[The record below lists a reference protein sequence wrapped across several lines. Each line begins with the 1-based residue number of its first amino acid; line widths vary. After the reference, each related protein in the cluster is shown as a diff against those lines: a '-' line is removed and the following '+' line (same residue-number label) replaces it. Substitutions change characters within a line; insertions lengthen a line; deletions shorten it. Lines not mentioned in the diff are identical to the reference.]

1 MNQEL
6 KEKKSGS
13 KVAILLLVLGII
25 IIGGGLYFYFFK
37 NDNNVFETYI
47 TKSADYLEKNVVN
60 TLDSEGKIGLS
71 FNLNTN
77 DEELKDTVNLLNKI
91 KIDSSY
97 QVDFTNKKMYIGLDS
112 TYDSKELLKGSLY
125 LENSYLY
132 FNLNNITDKYYK
144 SDKIDE
150 YDKLFSTNTNTTDL
164 KKSIDDYK
172 DILLNNLDKAT
183 IEKENVTLN
192 NKKVLKTTLIVTEE
206 FNKSIQD
213 ELLKNKDLINSLSKL
228 ENVDT
233 SEIESKL
240 KEGNLVGSK
249 VIIYTSGSNFVRL
262 ETIEGNNVTT
272 IDKENDTYKIE
283 IKESDNQPVKVDVT
297 VKNNDISLVTYLNDD
312 NLTGSLSLSFS
323 KNKLDKLTSVD
334 IKDASNFSD
343 ISEEEMYTIFEKIGK
358 NEGVSALITEINK
371 LFGLS
376 E

>member
-13 KVAILLLVLGII
+13 KVAILLLVLGFI

-37 NDNNVFETYI
+37 SDNNVFETYI
-47 TKSADYLEKNVVN
+47 TKSIDYLEKNVVN

-112 TYDSKELLKGSLY
+112 TYDNKELLKGNLY

-164 KKSIDDYK
+164 KNSIDSYK
-172 DILLNNLDKAT
+172 NILLNNLDKAT

-233 SEIESKL
+233 SEIETKL
-240 KEGNLVGSK
+240 KESNLVGSK

-297 VKNNDISLVTYLNDD
+297 VKNNDISLVIYLNDD

-323 KNKLDKLTSVD
+323 KNKLNKLTSVD

-343 ISEEEMYTIFEKIGK
+343 IDEEEMHAIFEKISK

>member
-1 MNQEL
+1 MDQEL

-37 NDNNVFETYI
+37 KDNNVFETYI

-112 TYDSKELLKGSLY
+112 TYDNKELLKGSLY

-164 KKSIDDYK
+164 KKSIDSYK
-172 DILLNNLDKAT
+172 NILLNNLDKAT

-233 SEIESKL
+233 SEIETKL

-297 VKNNDISLVTYLNDD
+297 VKNNDISLVIYLSDD

-323 KNKLDKLTSVD
+323 KNKLDKLTSVN
-334 IKDASNFSD
+334 IKDVSNFSD
-343 ISEEEMYTIFEKIGK
+343 IDEEEMHAIFEKIGK

>member
-13 KVAILLLVLGII
+13 KVAILLLVLGFI

-37 NDNNVFETYI
+37 SDNNVFETYI
-47 TKSADYLEKNVVN
+47 IKSIDYLEKNVVN

-112 TYDSKELLKGSLY
+112 TYDNKELLKGNLY

-164 KKSIDDYK
+164 KNSIDSYK
-172 DILLNNLDKAT
+172 NILLNNLDKAT

-233 SEIESKL
+233 SEIETKL
-240 KEGNLVGSK
+240 KESNLVGSK

-297 VKNNDISLVTYLNDD
+297 VKNNDISLVIYLNDD

-323 KNKLDKLTSVD
+323 KNKLDKLTNVD

-343 ISEEEMYTIFEKIGK
+343 IDEEEMHAIFEKISK

>member
-1 MNQEL
+1 MDQEL

-37 NDNNVFETYI
+37 KDNNVFETYI

-112 TYDSKELLKGSLY
+112 TYDNKELLKGSLY

-164 KKSIDDYK
+164 KKSIDSYK
-172 DILLNNLDKAT
+172 NILLNNLDKAT

-233 SEIESKL
+233 SEIETKL

-297 VKNNDISLVTYLNDD
+297 VKNNDISLVIYLSDD

-343 ISEEEMYTIFEKIGK
+343 IDEEEMHAIFEKIGK

>member
-13 KVAILLLVLGII
+13 KVAILLLVLGFI

-37 NDNNVFETYI
+37 SDNNVFETYI
-47 TKSADYLEKNVVN
+47 IKSIDYLEKNVVN

-112 TYDSKELLKGSLY
+112 TYDNKELLKGSLY

-164 KKSIDDYK
+164 KNSIDSYK
-172 DILLNNLDKAT
+172 NILLNNLDKAT

-233 SEIESKL
+233 SEIETKL
-240 KEGNLVGSK
+240 KESNLVGSK

-297 VKNNDISLVTYLNDD
+297 VKNNDISLVIYLNDD
-312 NLTGSLSLSFS
+312 NLTGSLSLNFS
-323 KNKLDKLTSVD
+323 KNKLNKLTSVD

-343 ISEEEMYTIFEKIGK
+343 IDEEEMHAIFEKIGK

>member
-13 KVAILLLVLGII
+13 KVAILLLVLGFI

-37 NDNNVFETYI
+37 SDNNVFETYI
-47 TKSADYLEKNVVN
+47 TKSIDYLEKNVVN

-112 TYDSKELLKGSLY
+112 TYDNKELLKGNLY

-164 KKSIDDYK
+164 KNSIDSYK
-172 DILLNNLDKAT
+172 NILLNNLDKAT

-233 SEIESKL
+233 SEIETKL
-240 KEGNLVGSK
+240 KESNLVGSK

-297 VKNNDISLVTYLNDD
+297 VKNNDISLVIYLNDD

-323 KNKLDKLTSVD
+323 KNKLNKLTNVD
-334 IKDASNFSD
+334 IKNASNFSD
-343 ISEEEMYTIFEKIGK
+343 IDEEEMHAIFEKISK

>member
-1 MNQEL
+1 MDQEL

-37 NDNNVFETYI
+37 KDNNVFETYI

-77 DEELKDTVNLLNKI
+77 DKELKDTVNLLNKI

-112 TYDSKELLKGSLY
+112 TYDNKELLKGSLY

-164 KKSIDDYK
+164 KKSIDSYK
-172 DILLNNLDKAT
+172 NILLNNLDKAT

-228 ENVDT
+228 ENVDI
-233 SEIESKL
+233 SEIETKL

-283 IKESDNQPVKVDVT
+283 IKENDNQPVKVDVT
-297 VKNNDISLVTYLNDD
+297 VKNNDISLVIYLSDD

-343 ISEEEMYTIFEKIGK
+343 IDEEEMHAIFEKIGK

>member
-1 MNQEL
+1 MDQEL

-77 DEELKDTVNLLNKI
+77 DKELKDTVNLLNKI

-112 TYDSKELLKGSLY
+112 TYDNKELLKGSLY

-164 KKSIDDYK
+164 KKSIDSYK
-172 DILLNNLDKAT
+172 NILLNNLDKAT

-233 SEIESKL
+233 SEIETKL

-283 IKESDNQPVKVDVT
+283 IKENDNQPVKVDVT
-297 VKNNDISLVTYLNDD
+297 VKNNDISLVIYLSDD

-343 ISEEEMYTIFEKIGK
+343 IDEEEMHAIFEKIGK

>member
-13 KVAILLLVLGII
+13 KVAILLLVLGFI

-37 NDNNVFETYI
+37 SDNNVFETYI
-47 TKSADYLEKNVVN
+47 IKSIDYLEKNVVN

-112 TYDSKELLKGSLY
+112 TYDNKELLKGSLY

-164 KKSIDDYK
+164 KNSIDSYK
-172 DILLNNLDKAT
+172 NILLNNLDKAT

-233 SEIESKL
+233 SEFETKL
-240 KEGNLVGSK
+240 KESNLVGSK

-262 ETIEGNNVTT
+262 ETIEGGNVTT

-297 VKNNDISLVTYLNDD
+297 VKNNDISLVIYLNDD

-323 KNKLDKLTSVD
+323 KNKLNKLTNVD

-343 ISEEEMYTIFEKIGK
+343 IDEEEMHAIFEKISK

>member
-112 TYDSKELLKGSLY
+112 TYDNKELLKGSLY
-125 LENSYLY
+125 LENSHLY

-262 ETIEGNNVTT
+262 ETIEGNNITT

-297 VKNNDISLVTYLNDD
+297 VKNNDISLVIYLNDD

-334 IKDASNFSD
+334 VKDASNFSD
-343 ISEEEMYTIFEKIGK
+343 ISEEEMYAIFEKIGK

>member
-1 MNQEL
+1 MDQEL

-13 KVAILLLVLGII
+13 KVAILLLVLGFI

-37 NDNNVFETYI
+37 SDNNVFETYI
-47 TKSADYLEKNVVN
+47 IKSIDYLEKNVVN

-112 TYDSKELLKGSLY
+112 TYDNKELLKGSLY

-164 KKSIDDYK
+164 KNSIDSYK
-172 DILLNNLDKAT
+172 NILLNNLDKAT

-233 SEIESKL
+233 SEIETKL
-240 KEGNLVGSK
+240 KESNLVGSK

-297 VKNNDISLVTYLNDD
+297 VKNNYISLVIYLNDD
-312 NLTGSLSLSFS
+312 NLTGSLSLNFS
-323 KNKLDKLTSVD
+323 KNKLNKLTSVD

-343 ISEEEMYTIFEKIGK
+343 IDEEEMHAIFEKIGK

>member
-1 MNQEL
+1 MDQEL

-112 TYDSKELLKGSLY
+112 TYDNKELLKGSLY

-164 KKSIDDYK
+164 KKSIDSYK
-172 DILLNNLDKAT
+172 NILLNNLDKAT

-233 SEIESKL
+233 SEIETKL

-283 IKESDNQPVKVDVT
+283 IKENDNQPVKVDVT
-297 VKNNDISLVTYLNDD
+297 VKNNDISLVIYLSDD

-343 ISEEEMYTIFEKIGK
+343 IDEEEMHAIFEKIGK

>member
-1 MNQEL
+1 MDQEL

-13 KVAILLLVLGII
+13 KVAILLLMLGII

-37 NDNNVFETYI
+37 KDNNVFETYI

-77 DEELKDTVNLLNKI
+77 DKELKDTVNLLNKI

-112 TYDSKELLKGSLY
+112 TYDNKELLKGSLY

-164 KKSIDDYK
+164 KKAIDSYK
-172 DILLNNLDKAT
+172 NILLNNLDKAT

-233 SEIESKL
+233 SEIETKL

-262 ETIEGNNVTT
+262 ETIEGNNVTA

-297 VKNNDISLVTYLNDD
+297 VKNNDISLVIYLSDD

-334 IKDASNFSD
+334 IKNASNFSD
-343 ISEEEMYTIFEKIGK
+343 INEEEMHAIFEKIGK

>member
-1 MNQEL
+1 MDQEL

-37 NDNNVFETYI
+37 KDNNVFGTYI

-112 TYDSKELLKGSLY
+112 TYDNKELLKGSLY

-164 KKSIDDYK
+164 KKSIDSYK
-172 DILLNNLDKAT
+172 NILLNRWNEYIHHWLFLLCT
-183 IEKENVTLN
+183 FITN
-192 NKKVLKTTLIVTEE
+192 
-206 FNKSIQD
+206 IQ
-213 ELLKNKDLINSLSKL
+213 EH
-228 ENVDT
+228 
-233 SEIESKL
+233 
-240 KEGNLVGSK
+240 
-249 VIIYTSGSNFVRL
+249 
-262 ETIEGNNVTT
+262 
-272 IDKENDTYKIE
+272 
-283 IKESDNQPVKVDVT
+283 
-297 VKNNDISLVTYLNDD
+297 
-312 NLTGSLSLSFS
+312 
-323 KNKLDKLTSVD
+323 
-334 IKDASNFSD
+334 
-343 ISEEEMYTIFEKIGK
+343 
-358 NEGVSALITEINK
+358 
-371 LFGLS
+371 
-376 E
+376 

>member
-1 MNQEL
+1 MDQEL

-77 DEELKDTVNLLNKI
+77 DKELKDTVNLLNKI

-112 TYDSKELLKGSLY
+112 TYDNKELLKGSLY

-164 KKSIDDYK
+164 KKSIDSYK
-172 DILLNNLDKAT
+172 NILLNNLDKAT

-192 NKKVLKTTLIVTEE
+192 NKKVLKTTLIVTEK
-206 FNKSIQD
+206 FNKSIQG

-233 SEIESKL
+233 SEIETKL

-297 VKNNDISLVTYLNDD
+297 VKNNDISLVIYLSDD

-343 ISEEEMYTIFEKIGK
+343 INEEEMHAIFEKIGK

>member
-1 MNQEL
+1 MDQEL

-112 TYDSKELLKGSLY
+112 TYDNKELLKGSLY

-164 KKSIDDYK
+164 KKSIDSYK
-172 DILLNNLDKAT
+172 NILLNNLDKAT

-233 SEIESKL
+233 SEIETKL

-249 VIIYTSGSNFVRL
+249 VIIYTSGSNFVKL

-297 VKNNDISLVTYLNDD
+297 VKNNDISLVIYLSDD

-334 IKDASNFSD
+334 IKNASNFSD
-343 ISEEEMYTIFEKIGK
+343 IDEEEMHAIFEKIGK

>member
-1 MNQEL
+1 MDQEL

-77 DEELKDTVNLLNKI
+77 DKELKDTVNLLNKI

-112 TYDSKELLKGSLY
+112 TYDNKELLKGSLY

-164 KKSIDDYK
+164 KKSIDSYK
-172 DILLNNLDKAT
+172 NILLNNLDKAT

-233 SEIESKL
+233 SEIETKL

-297 VKNNDISLVTYLNDD
+297 VKNNDISLVIYLSDD

-343 ISEEEMYTIFEKIGK
+343 IDEEEMHAIFEKIGK

>member
-1 MNQEL
+1 MDQEL

-112 TYDSKELLKGSLY
+112 TYDNKELLKGSLY

-164 KKSIDDYK
+164 KKSIDSYK
-172 DILLNNLDKAT
+172 NILLNNLDKAT

-233 SEIESKL
+233 SEIETKL

-297 VKNNDISLVTYLNDD
+297 VKNNDISLVIYLSDD

-334 IKDASNFSD
+334 IKNASNFSD
-343 ISEEEMYTIFEKIGK
+343 IDEEEMHAIFEKIGK

>member
-1 MNQEL
+1 MDQEL

-47 TKSADYLEKNVVN
+47 IKSIDYLEKNVVN

-77 DEELKDTVNLLNKI
+77 DKELKDTVNLLNKI

-112 TYDSKELLKGSLY
+112 TYDNKELLKGSLY

-164 KKSIDDYK
+164 KKSIDSYK
-172 DILLNNLDKAT
+172 NILLNNLDKAT

-233 SEIESKL
+233 SEIETKL

-297 VKNNDISLVTYLNDD
+297 VKNNDISLVIYLSDD

-343 ISEEEMYTIFEKIGK
+343 IDEEEMHAIFEKIGK

>member
-1 MNQEL
+1 MDQEL

-37 NDNNVFETYI
+37 SDNNIFETYI

-77 DEELKDTVNLLNKI
+77 DKELKDTVNLLNKI

-112 TYDSKELLKGSLY
+112 TYDNKELLKGSLY

-164 KKSIDDYK
+164 KKSIDSYK
-172 DILLNNLDKAT
+172 NILLNNLDKAT

-206 FNKSIQD
+206 FNKSTQD

-233 SEIESKL
+233 SEIETKL

-297 VKNNDISLVTYLNDD
+297 VKNNDISLVIYLSDD

-343 ISEEEMYTIFEKIGK
+343 IDEEEMHAIFEKIGK

>member
-1 MNQEL
+1 MDQEL

-13 KVAILLLVLGII
+13 KVAILLLVLGFI

-37 NDNNVFETYI
+37 SDNNVFETYI
-47 TKSADYLEKNVVN
+47 IKSIDYLEKNVVN

-112 TYDSKELLKGSLY
+112 TYDNKELLKGSLY

-164 KKSIDDYK
+164 KNSIDSYK
-172 DILLNNLDKAT
+172 NILLNNLDKAT

-233 SEIESKL
+233 SEIETKL
-240 KEGNLVGSK
+240 KESNLVGSK

-297 VKNNDISLVTYLNDD
+297 VKNNDISLVIYLNDD
-312 NLTGSLSLSFS
+312 NLTGSLSLNFS
-323 KNKLDKLTSVD
+323 KNKLNKLTSVD

-343 ISEEEMYTIFEKIGK
+343 IDEEEMHAIFEKIGK

>member
-1 MNQEL
+1 MDQEL

-13 KVAILLLVLGII
+13 KVAILLLVLGFI

-37 NDNNVFETYI
+37 SDNNVFETYI
-47 TKSADYLEKNVVN
+47 IKSIDYLEKNVVN

-112 TYDSKELLKGSLY
+112 TYDNKELLKGSLY

-164 KKSIDDYK
+164 KNSIDSYK
-172 DILLNNLDKAT
+172 NILLNNLDKAT

-233 SEIESKL
+233 SEIETKL

-297 VKNNDISLVTYLNDD
+297 VKNNDISLVIYLNDD
-312 NLTGSLSLSFS
+312 NLTGSLSLNFS
-323 KNKLDKLTSVD
+323 KNKLNKLTSVD

-343 ISEEEMYTIFEKIGK
+343 IDEEEMHAIFEKIGK

>member
-13 KVAILLLVLGII
+13 KVAILLLVLGFI

-37 NDNNVFETYI
+37 SDNNVFETYI
-47 TKSADYLEKNVVN
+47 TKSIDYLEKNVVN

-112 TYDSKELLKGSLY
+112 TYDNKELLKGSLY

-164 KKSIDDYK
+164 KNSIDSYK
-172 DILLNNLDKAT
+172 NILLNNLGKAT

-233 SEIESKL
+233 SEIETKL
-240 KEGNLVGSK
+240 KESNLVGSK

-262 ETIEGNNVTT
+262 ETIEGNNITT

-297 VKNNDISLVTYLNDD
+297 VKNNDISLVIYLSDD
-312 NLTGSLSLSFS
+312 NLTGSLSLNFS
-323 KNKLDKLTSVD
+323 KNKLNKLTNVD

-343 ISEEEMYTIFEKIGK
+343 IDEEEMHAIFEKISK

>member
-112 TYDSKELLKGSLY
+112 TYDNKELLKGSLY

-228 ENVDT
+228 EIVDT

-262 ETIEGNNVTT
+262 ETIEGNNITT

-297 VKNNDISLVTYLNDD
+297 VKNNDISLVIYLNDD
-312 NLTGSLSLSFS
+312 NLTGSLSLNFS

-334 IKDASNFSD
+334 VKDASNFSD
-343 ISEEEMYTIFEKIGK
+343 ISEEEMYAIFEKIGK

>member
-1 MNQEL
+1 MDQEL

-37 NDNNVFETYI
+37 KDNNVFETYI

-77 DEELKDTVNLLNKI
+77 DKELKDTVNLLNKI

-112 TYDSKELLKGSLY
+112 TYDNKELLKGSLY

-164 KKSIDDYK
+164 KKSIDSYK
-172 DILLNNLDKAT
+172 NILLNNLDKAT

-233 SEIESKL
+233 SEIETKL

-297 VKNNDISLVTYLNDD
+297 VKNNDISLVIYLSDD

-343 ISEEEMYTIFEKIGK
+343 IDEEEMHAIFEKIGK

>member
-1 MNQEL
+1 MDQEL

-37 NDNNVFETYI
+37 KDNNVFETYI

-112 TYDSKELLKGSLY
+112 TYDNKELLKGSLY

-164 KKSIDDYK
+164 KKSIDSYK
-172 DILLNNLDKAT
+172 NILLNNLDKAT

-192 NKKVLKTTLIVTEE
+192 NKKVLKTTLIVTEK

-233 SEIESKL
+233 SEIETKL

-283 IKESDNQPVKVDVT
+283 IKENDNQPVKVDVT
-297 VKNNDISLVTYLNDD
+297 VKNNDISLVIYLSDD

-323 KNKLDKLTSVD
+323 KNKLDKLTSVN

-343 ISEEEMYTIFEKIGK
+343 IDEEEMHAIFEKIGK

>member
-1 MNQEL
+1 MDQEL

-37 NDNNVFETYI
+37 SDNNIFETYI

-77 DEELKDTVNLLNKI
+77 DKELKDTVNLLNKI

-112 TYDSKELLKGSLY
+112 TYDNKELLKGSLY

-164 KKSIDDYK
+164 KKSIDSYK
-172 DILLNNLDKAT
+172 NILLNNLDKAT

-233 SEIESKL
+233 SEIETKL

-297 VKNNDISLVTYLNDD
+297 VKNNDISLVIYLSDD

-343 ISEEEMYTIFEKIGK
+343 IDEEEMHAIFEKIGK

>member
-13 KVAILLLVLGII
+13 KVAILLLVLGFI

-37 NDNNVFETYI
+37 SDNNVFETYI
-47 TKSADYLEKNVVN
+47 IKSIDYLEKNVVN

-112 TYDSKELLKGSLY
+112 TYDNKELLKGNLY

-164 KKSIDDYK
+164 KNSIDSYK
-172 DILLNNLDKAT
+172 NILLNNLDKAT

-233 SEIESKL
+233 SEIETKL
-240 KEGNLVGSK
+240 KESNLVGSK

-262 ETIEGNNVTT
+262 ETIEGGNVTT

-297 VKNNDISLVTYLNDD
+297 VKNNDISLVIYLSDD

-323 KNKLDKLTSVD
+323 KNKLDKLTNVD

-343 ISEEEMYTIFEKIGK
+343 IDEEEMHAIFEKISK

>member
-112 TYDSKELLKGSLY
+112 TYDNKELLKGNLY

-164 KKSIDDYK
+164 KKSIDSYK

-233 SEIESKL
+233 SEIETKL
-240 KEGNLVGSK
+240 KESNLVESK

-262 ETIEGNNVTT
+262 ETIEDNNVTT

-297 VKNNDISLVTYLNDD
+297 VKNNDISLVIYLNDN

-343 ISEEEMYTIFEKIGK
+343 IDEEEMYAIFEKIGK

>member
-1 MNQEL
+1 MDQEL

-13 KVAILLLVLGII
+13 KVAILLLVLGFI

-37 NDNNVFETYI
+37 SDNNVFETYI
-47 TKSADYLEKNVVN
+47 IKSIDYLEKNVVN

-112 TYDSKELLKGSLY
+112 TYDNKELLKGSLY

-164 KKSIDDYK
+164 KKSIDSYK
-172 DILLNNLDKAT
+172 NILLNNLDKAT

-233 SEIESKL
+233 SEIETKL

-297 VKNNDISLVTYLNDD
+297 VKNNDISLVIYLNDD
-312 NLTGSLSLSFS
+312 NLTGSLSLNFS
-323 KNKLDKLTSVD
+323 KNKLNKLTSVD

-343 ISEEEMYTIFEKIGK
+343 IDEEEMHAIFEKIGK

>member
-1 MNQEL
+1 MDQEL

-77 DEELKDTVNLLNKI
+77 DKELKDTVNLLNKI

-112 TYDSKELLKGSLY
+112 TYDNKELLKGSLY

-164 KKSIDDYK
+164 KKSIDSYK
-172 DILLNNLDKAT
+172 NILLNNLDKAT

-233 SEIESKL
+233 SEIETKL

-283 IKESDNQPVKVDVT
+283 IKENDNQPVKVDVT
-297 VKNNDISLVTYLNDD
+297 VKNNDISLVIYLSDD

-334 IKDASNFSD
+334 IKDASNFID
-343 ISEEEMYTIFEKIGK
+343 LEEEEMHAIFEKIGK